1 MFIFYTSTALKIYIL
16 LTDTQNIPM
25 PLPIW
30 ILTGPTASGK
40 TDIGVEI
47 AKNISAEII
56 SADSMLVY
64 RAMDI
69 GTEKPSRAVRSTIP
83 HHLIDIVEPWEEYS
97 VGQYVKDF
105 DAVTQSLYQ
114 QGKQF
119 IVVGGTALYLKS
131 ILDGLFE
138 GPPADWEYRNYLKA
152 IALEK
157 GSGYLHA
164 MLGEIDT
171 ETATKVHF
179 NDQRRIIRA
188 LEVFKTTGQCISS
201 FQTQFGHKN
210 PNYHCTLV
218 AIEYDRDILY
228 KRIEARVD
236 RMFTRGLIEEVST
249 LLRNPSGLS
258 RQASQALGYKEII
271 DYFNGKYTLS
281 EVSCEIKQRTRRFA
295 KRQMTW
301 FRSFSNIHWIH
312 ASADIDTT
320 RLSEEVITCFAQNK
334 PVSE

>member
-1 MFIFYTSTALKIYIL
+1 
-16 LTDTQNIPM
+16 M
-25 PLPIW
+25 PLPVW

-47 AKNISAEII
+47 AKSIGAEIV

-69 GTEKPSRAVRSTIP
+69 GTEKPSRDVRNKIP
-83 HHLIDIVEPWEEYS
+83 HHLIDIVEPWEEYN

-105 DAVTQSLYQ
+105 EVVTQNLCQ

-119 IVVGGTALYLKS
+119 IVVGGTALYLKA
-131 ILDGLFE
+131 IMDGLFE

-152 IALEK
+152 VALEK
-157 GSGYLHA
+157 GPNYLHT
-164 MLGEIDT
+164 MLSEIDT
-171 ETATKVHF
+171 ETAMKLHF
-179 NDQRRIIRA
+179 NDQKRIIRA
-188 LEVFKTTGQCISS
+188 LEVFKTTGQRISS

-236 RMFTRGLIEEVST
+236 RMFMRGLIEEVGT
-249 LLRNPSGLS
+249 LLSNPLGLS
-258 RQASQALGYKEII
+258 KQASQALGYKEII
-271 DYFNGKYTLS
+271 DFFNGRHTLS
-281 EVSCEIKQRTRRFA
+281 EVSEEIKQKTRRFA

-312 ASADIDTT
+312 ANADSDTT
-320 RLSEEVITCFAQNK
+320 RLSEEIIACFTKNK
-334 PVSE
+334 PVSKETM